1 MNMFGKWYEITWQI
15 TSDCNLRCPFCNVP
29 QRYKSKA
36 KPSLYHMER
45 FIDYISESLRNIR
58 YRRLFWS
65 GGEPTLCKEL
75 FYLTRIARQKG
86 WKVGMVTNGIL
97 LDRLSTQIA
106 TSGIDL
112 IMVSVDGSNALIHD
126 IHRGP
131 GTFNKVIKGIRRL
144 RETCGSDVKIGFSTL
159 ITSYNLSDI
168 ANIIDLGARLGIDLI
183 CIRPVLVNNNSPF
196 ALHITPTLM
205 KELRT
210 IVENKAKEYEG
221 IIKMQV
227 TDLYWKQVEKLLLNR
242 ATEEPMKC
250 FSGVYFFHI
259 TPTGHIFPCWMTDSL
274 KSTITINNVMRLHPD
289 SFVKY
294 LRNYFNI
301 FIRRINPI
309 IRPCN
314 RCLVFYNIVANE
326 GCSDM
331 LFM

>member
-1 MNMFGKWYEITWQI
+1 
-15 TSDCNLRCPFCNVP
+15 
-29 QRYKSKA
+29 
-36 KPSLYHMER
+36 
-45 FIDYISESLRNIR
+45 
-58 YRRLFWS
+58 
-65 GGEPTLCKEL
+65 
-75 FYLTRIARQKG
+75 
-86 WKVGMVTNGIL
+86 MVTNGIL